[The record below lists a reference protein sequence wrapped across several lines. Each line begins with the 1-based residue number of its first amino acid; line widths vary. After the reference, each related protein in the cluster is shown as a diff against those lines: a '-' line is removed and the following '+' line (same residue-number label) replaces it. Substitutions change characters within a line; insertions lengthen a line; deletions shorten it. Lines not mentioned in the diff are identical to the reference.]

1 MTKSRPRRSLSRQYY
16 LESYSPMALTEQAL
30 QAALQTVID
39 PNTGKDFVSTKS
51 LKNLQIKDND
61 VSFDVVLGYPAKSQI
76 PTLRKDL
83 IAAAKTVAGVSNV
96 SVNISSVI
104 AAHAAQRGVQLLP
117 QVKNI
122 IAVASG
128 KGGVGKSTTAVN
140 LALALA
146 AEGASVGLLDADI
159 YGPSQPMMM
168 GIEGRPESADG
179 KTMDPLE
186 NYGVQVMSI
195 GFLVDQD
202 EAMIWRGPMATQAL
216 EQLIR
221 QTNWRELDY
230 LIVDMPPGTG
240 DIQLTLSQRV
250 PMTGAVIVT
259 TPQDIALLDAKKGIK
274 MFEKVGVPI
283 LGLVENMAVHVCT
296 QCGHVEHIFG
306 EDGGKK
312 MAASYGMDYLGAL
325 PLNMQ
330 IRLQADSG
338 KPTVVADPDGDVA
351 AIYKAM
357 ARLVAVKI
365 AAKAKDFSSKFPSIK
380 VSKDT

>member
-1 MTKSRPRRSLSRQYY
+1 
-16 LESYSPMALTEQAL
+16 MALTEQAL

-39 PNTGKDFVSTKS
+39 LNTGKDFVSTKS

-104 AAHAAQRGVQLLP
+104 AAHSAQRGVQLLP

-216 EQLIR
+216 EQLLR
-221 QTNWRELDY
+221 QTNWRDLDY

-283 LGLVENMAVHVCT
+283 LGLVENMAVHVCM

-365 AAKAKDFSSKFPSIK
+365 AAKAKDFSSKFLSIK